1 MIQLSRIRTLAKNT
15 PTFLV
20 SLLLLLVFNLPPQ
33 QGSAQDSMHL
43 YSVTYIKLKDPSY
56 ASQYESLLKY
66 YGKRTAEYGLE
77 SKKITGYYA
86 LQVIV
91 PSGSNNEYDYQV
103 VVNSDDINVLLDDT
117 TPILKNAFPGMTDEI
132 VASVVDQF
140 NKVRKIVKTEIYSNV
155 DAVPP
160 TSDPQYVQVDY
171 MKPAAGKYSDYLK
184 SESTTWKPVHKERI
198 KLGALSGWQ
207 IDAKMLPNGGKE
219 DYDII
224 TVNFFNSLPMMMQG
238 KYEEG
243 FKAVWPKLNIDK
255 VATEIGNLR
264 TIVKSNLL
272 KPLVGVNAEIMK
284 KGK

>member
-1 MIQLSRIRTLAKNT
+1 
-15 PTFLV
+15 
-20 SLLLLLVFNLPPQ
+20 
-33 QGSAQDSMHL
+33 MHL

-66 YGKRTAEYGLE
+66 YGKKTAEYGLE

-86 LQVIV
+86 LKVIV
-91 PSGSNNEYDYQV
+91 PSGGSNEYDYQV

-117 TPILKNAFPGMTDEI
+117 TPILKNAFPGMTDDI
-132 VASVVDQF
+132 VMSVVEQYSHI
-140 NKVRKIVKTEIYSNV
+140 RSIVKTEIYSSV

-160 TSDPQYVQVDY
+160 TTDPQYVQVDY

-184 SESTTWKPVHKERI
+184 SETTTWKPVHKERI

-207 IDAKMLPNGGKE
+207 IDAKVLPTGGRE
-219 DYDII
+219 DYDIV
-224 TVNFFNSLPMMMQG
+224 TVNFFNSLPMMMEG

-243 FKAVWPKLNIDK
+243 FKTVWPKLNIDK

-272 KPLVGVNAEIMK
+272 KPILAVNASTMK
-284 KGK
+284 K